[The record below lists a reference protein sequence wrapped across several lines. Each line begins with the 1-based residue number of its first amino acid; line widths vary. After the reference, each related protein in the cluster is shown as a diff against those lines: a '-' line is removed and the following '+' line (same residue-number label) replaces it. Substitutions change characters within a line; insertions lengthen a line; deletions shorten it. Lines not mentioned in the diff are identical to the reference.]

1 MARAI
6 KGGFLPRVYIV
17 AMRSLW
23 CIAALLSV
31 HFVVSSV
38 ASSADQ
44 QWPQFRGP
52 SAGVAADDPSLPDSW
67 SATENI
73 AWKADVPGIGWS
85 SPIVWGDHVFVT
97 SVVNTGTGEPP
108 KPGLYFGGERPTPTT
123 PHKWMVYDIDF
134 NTGRTRWEREVRA
147 GVPGGPKH
155 LKNSFASETPIT
167 DGERVYV
174 YFGNVGLFV
183 FDMNGKAVWQKPIGP
198 FKTRFGWGTG
208 ASPVLH
214 QDRIYIVNDNDDQ
227 SFLAAFNKR
236 TGEEIW
242 RVNRAEGTNWAT
254 PFVWQNAQR
263 TELVTSGTDR
273 VRSYD
278 LSGTLLWELKGMS
291 SISIPTPFERHG
303 LLFISSGYVG
313 DPLRPAYAIKPGAS
327 GDISLKSGE
336 TSNKYIAWSSPTLA
350 PYNPTPLVY
359 GDYYYT
365 LLDRGLFLCHDA
377 RTGKVVYDR
386 QRITTDIAGF
396 STSPYAYNGR
406 VFATSEEGDTYVI
419 QAGPE
424 FKVLGK
430 NSLGEMIL
438 ASPAIARG
446 SVIMRTAT
454 KLYRIARKQE

>member
-6 KGGFLPRVYIV
+6 TGGFLPRVYIV

-38 ASSADQ
+38 ASGADQ

-134 NTGRTRWEREVRA
+134 NTGRIRWARCA
-147 GVPGGPKH
+147 
-155 LKNSFASETPIT
+155 
-167 DGERVYV
+167 
-174 YFGNVGLFV
+174 
-183 FDMNGKAVWQKPIGP
+183 
-198 FKTRFGWGTG
+198 G

-273 VRSYD
+273 VLVRSVGHAAV
-278 LSGTLLWELKGMS
+278 GT
-291 SISIPTPFERHG
+291 ERHVVD
-303 LLFISSGYVG
+303 LDSDAFRAPRAAVHQFR
-313 DPLRPAYAIKPGAS
+313 LRRRSAAAAYAIKPG
-327 GDISLKSGE
+327 
-336 TSNKYIAWSSPTLA
+336 
-350 PYNPTPLVY
+350 
-359 GDYYYT
+359 
-365 LLDRGLFLCHDA
+365 R
-377 RTGKVVYDR
+377 R
-386 QRITTDIAGF
+386 
-396 STSPYAYNGR
+396 
-406 VFATSEEGDTYVI
+406 ATS
-419 QAGPE
+419 
-424 FKVLGK
+424 
-430 NSLGEMIL
+430 
-438 ASPAIARG
+438 R
-446 SVIMRTAT
+446 
-454 KLYRIARKQE
+454 